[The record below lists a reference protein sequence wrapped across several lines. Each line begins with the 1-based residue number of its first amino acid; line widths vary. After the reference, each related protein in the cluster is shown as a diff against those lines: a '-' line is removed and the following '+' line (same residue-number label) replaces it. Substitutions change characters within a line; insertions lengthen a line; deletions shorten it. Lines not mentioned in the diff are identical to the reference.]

1 MRRMLSAI
9 LALGFLFAAGMAT
22 VVAQDATPTADSDAE
37 LLFVQTYSAATIS
50 PSEDDPSLLTLTLE
64 QGTGETIFLSDRP
77 NRLAGSVKTDQFL
90 DGFRRETA
98 QDPANAALVVNVSDA
113 AEAVYVVELLEME
126 YDETSGTVTYTA
138 RILADP
144 SELDLGFR
152 TEPRHSVAT
161 EETYGT
167 NTLFI
172 DGGGLMQLVAYGAQ
186 D

>member
-1 MRRMLSAI
+1 MRRMLSTI
-9 LALGFLFAAGMAT
+9 IALGLFFAAGMAT
-22 VVAQDATPTADSDAE
+22 VIAQEATPAADSDVE
-37 LLFVQTYSAATIS
+37 LLFVQTHSAATIS

-77 NRLAGSVKTDQFL
+77 DRLAGSIKTDQFI
-90 DGFRRETA
+90 DGFRTETA
-98 QDPANAALVVNVSDA
+98 QDPANAALVVNVS
-113 AEAVYVVELLEME
+113 ESEEEVYVVELLEME
-126 YDETSGTVTYTA
+126 YNEASGTVTYTV

-152 TEPRHSVAT
+152 TEPRQSVTT